1 MHFTPGTQVAEG
13 DLLFVIDRDTYEAD
27 FQAAEADLAQAEAAA
42 ELARVTLQRMRDA
55 GAAVSRVQVD
65 EAAAEARR
73 ADAEVLVQQA
83 RVRQAKINLDYTE
96 VTAPIA
102 GRVGRNLVDVGNL
115 VGEGEATLLTDIT
128 AYDPIYVYFSIN
140 ERDLLRVMELW
151 RQSLADEGVDPTTE
165 AASQAHVP
173 LAMGVA
179 TENGY
184 PHEGTLD
191 FGESGVDPNTGTLQV
206 RGVFANP
213 GFPPALL
220 PGLFARVRMPIE
232 TRPDMPLVTE
242 RAIGADQSGQYVLV
256 VDAEGGEVAK
266 QNVVLGQLVDG
277 LRVIEEG
284 VGADA
289 WIVVNGLQR
298 ARPGATVEPEMA
310 DMAAFTAS
318 ALAAESAAREGSD
331 GAREPSEEGEAE
343 PDDAEAAPEDDASA
357 PADAEAKAE

>member
-1 MHFTPGTQVAEG
+1 
-13 DLLFVIDRDTYEAD
+13 
-27 FQAAEADLAQAEAAA
+27 
-42 ELARVTLQRMRDA
+42 
-55 GAAVSRVQVD
+55 
-65 EAAAEARR
+65 
-73 ADAEVLVQQA
+73 
-83 RVRQAKINLDYTE
+83 
-96 VTAPIA
+96 
-102 GRVGRNLVDVGNL
+102 
-115 VGEGEATLLTDIT
+115 
-128 AYDPIYVYFSIN
+128 
-140 ERDLLRVMELW
+140 
-151 RQSLADEGVDPTTE
+151 
-165 AASQAHVP
+165 
-173 LAMGVA
+173 
-179 TENGY
+179 
-184 PHEGTLD
+184 
-191 FGESGVDPNTGTLQV
+191 V